1 MGLVAWLRNCLQIQP
16 SFQVGKV
23 FSGMWILF
31 VFNSS
36 YRISYLEIY
45 NEVIF
50 DLLSTL
56 PGETTPTTATPTCPH
71 AGASN
76 CGLGVSE
83 DERGM
88 VSVKGLSLR
97 LATSEEDALNMLF
110 EVLCMCVCILH
121 SVEM

>member
-1 MGLVAWLRNCLQIQP
+1 MDSCLLI
-16 SFQVGKV
+16 
-23 FSGMWILF
+23 
-31 VFNSS
+31 S

-56 PGETTPTTATPTCPH
+56 PGEATPTSATPTCPH
-71 AGASN
+71 AGAGGS
-76 CGLGVSE
+76 GLSVSE
-83 DERGM
+83 DERGV

-110 EVLCMCVCILH
+110 EVKLHAIVQVLCT
-121 SVEM
+121 